1 MYRVEQFSLSNY
13 GKIQCLNNIKC
24 SNINVILGENSTGKT
39 FLLKALYV
47 AIKSQEDYLRGD
59 DTNSLGDILAEKIK
73 WTFQVERLGDLVTK
87 NAKEPLEFSMT
98 ANKSKMEFR
107 FTKDANRKIVK
118 LSGGVSKEGNSIFI
132 PAKEVLSLY
141 SIILQSREINKVFG
155 FDDTYYDLAKA
166 LRISPSRGKNYS
178 TFAYARKKVKSIID
192 GSIDY
197 DESSGKW
204 FYKNSNRQKFSIG
217 ATSEGIK
224 KISILDRLLA
234 NGYLTKESV
243 VLIDEI
249 EAALHPQAIC
259 EFLDMIYDISK
270 KMGIQFFITTHSYF
284 VIKKLYL
291 LAMREQGMVNCI
303 SLENIG
309 NNFNC
314 DLFDGMPP
322 NSIINTS
329 VNLYIQEIDE
339 VL

>member
-141 SIILQSREINKVFG
+141 SVIFLVYHRYRSR
-155 FDDTYYDLAKA
+155 
-166 LRISPSRGKNYS
+166 
-178 TFAYARKKVKSIID
+178 
-192 GSIDY
+192 
-197 DESSGKW
+197 
-204 FYKNSNRQKFSIG
+204 
-217 ATSEGIK
+217 
-224 KISILDRLLA
+224 
-234 NGYLTKESV
+234 
-243 VLIDEI
+243 
-249 EAALHPQAIC
+249 
-259 EFLDMIYDISK
+259 
-270 KMGIQFFITTHSYF
+270 
-284 VIKKLYL
+284 
-291 LAMREQGMVNCI
+291 
-303 SLENIG
+303 
-309 NNFNC
+309 
-314 DLFDGMPP
+314 
-322 NSIINTS
+322 
-329 VNLYIQEIDE
+329 
-339 VL
+339 

>member
-1 MYRVEQFSLSNY
+1 M
-13 GKIQCLNNIKC
+13 
-24 SNINVILGENSTGKT
+24 
-39 FLLKALYV
+39 
-47 AIKSQEDYLRGD
+47 
-59 DTNSLGDILAEKIK
+59 
-73 WTFQVERLGDLVTK
+73 
-87 NAKEPLEFSMT
+87 
-98 ANKSKMEFR
+98 
-107 FTKDANRKIVK
+107 
-118 LSGGVSKEGNSIFI
+118 
-132 PAKEVLSLY
+132 
-141 SIILQSREINKVFG
+141 
-155 FDDTYYDLAKA
+155 
-166 LRISPSRGKNYS
+166 RISPSRGKNYS

-284 VIKKLYL
+284 VIKILYL
-291 LAMREQGMVNCI
+291 LAMLEQGMVNCI
-303 SLENIG
+303 SLENTG

-329 VNLYIQEIDE
+329 VNLYRQEIDE

>member
-155 FDDTYYDLAKA
+155 KNWFQNFPLFYIDDNFAKESNLYNLTSIFLNEQKKKDVGILFVGEDLDVMLA
-166 LRISPSRGKNYS
+166 LC
-178 TFAYARKKVKSIID
+178 D
-192 GSIDY
+192 
-197 DESSGKW
+197 
-204 FYKNSNRQKFSIG
+204 
-217 ATSEGIK
+217 
-224 KISILDRLLA
+224 KILVLCHGEVMGVVHASKT
-234 NGYLTKESV
+234 TKEELGLMMTGPLDLKQEKEYGKAKDSN
-243 VLIDEI
+243 LTEEQWN
-249 EAALHPQAIC
+249 EANAAS
-259 EFLDMIYDISK
+259 E
-270 KMGIQFFITTHSYF
+270 
-284 VIKKLYL
+284 
-291 LAMREQGMVNCI
+291 
-303 SLENIG
+303 ENEKE
-309 NNFNC
+309 
-314 DLFDGMPP
+314 D
-322 NSIINTS
+322 
-329 VNLYIQEIDE
+329 QQ
-339 VL
+339 